1 VFIGYYRLYENSTVQ
16 AASAQR
22 GSAVFRDLGSRVVAD
37 DGSVGLRFE
46 EKDLRA
52 R

>member
-1 VFIGYYRLYENSTVQ
+1 VQ
-16 AASAQR
+16 ATSPPRAR
-22 GSAVFRDLGSRVVAD
+22 AVFRDLGSRVVSA